1 MFFKKQ
7 DVDVKI
13 SVHKVDL
20 EFTEK
25 DLKLYDRLIDDVT
38 FEVSN
43 RIRKLPYETDNQFLE
58 RRQEEIMMS
67 LTNKRYKFVDF
78 PQLVYPEHY
87 SEDYI
92 SPKMEWLLNNIP
104 KFDGKTIIFD
114 SRTMTT
120 DLLCKILHDRNIKY
134 YIIDG
139 KIGQKD
145 RNIIL
150 ERFKDEND
158 VNILICSDCLS
169 YGVNLQSAKRIVN
182 FNLLFNPSAIQQ
194 RQGRIIRKGQ
204 MNDVDIYFL
213 QMNKTYEEK
222 ILDKLDYRSQI
233 ASDIFDDNFLK
244 KRKRSISKN
253 KMMQMILEKSSK

>member
-1 MFFKKQ
+1 M
-7 DVDVKI
+7 
-13 SVHKVDL
+13 
-20 EFTEK
+20 
-25 DLKLYDRLIDDVT
+25 
-38 FEVSN
+38 
-43 RIRKLPYETDNQFLE
+43 
-58 RRQEEIMMS
+58 
-67 LTNKRYKFVDF
+67 
-78 PQLVYPEHY
+78 
-87 SEDYI
+87 
-92 SPKMEWLLNNIP
+92 
-104 KFDGKTIIFD
+104 
-114 SRTMTT
+114 
-120 DLLCKILHDRNIKY
+120 
-134 YIIDG
+134 
-139 KIGQKD
+139 
-145 RNIIL
+145 
-150 ERFKDEND
+150 ERFKEEDD

-244 KRKRSISKN
+244 KRRRSISKN